1 MKQPKL
7 LCALVT
13 SALLWGFACPAAIVA
28 QEKGMWRAA
37 NKTASSITGDVAF
50 SDIKIAINFSSFTIA
65 NIRNLT
71 PAELSAAFDADPAAA
86 GTGTLYRLD
95 IPGTKKFLHGNTLCG
110 AEDTQW
116 IATYVSGRD
125 LQLAFFSGSNMPVFT
140 PEVLSNSTDLCG
152 LYSYMR

>member
-1 MKQPKL
+1 MKQQKL

-13 SALLWGFACPAAIVA
+13 SILLWGFTCPAPSAA

-37 NKTASSITGDVAF
+37 SKTARSITGDVAF
-50 SDIKIAINFSSFTIA
+50 ADIKVAINFSSFTIA

-71 PAELSAAFDADPAAA
+71 PAELTATFDAGPAAA
-86 GTGTLYRLD
+86 GIGTLYRLD
-95 IPGTKKFLHGNTLCG
+95 IPGTKKFLHSNTLCG

-152 LYSYMR
+152 LYSYVR